1 MNRII
6 VLVIVLIS
14 SFSLFAQEPGQALG
28 LRFGMQLTPTVSW
41 LSSDEVDLVDSK
53 GVKLGYSFGVVGD
66 WFFKENYAL
75 ATGLFVNSYGAKMT
89 YSEGMRLNT
98 KNYGQRVVAGDF
110 ALNPLYL
117 EIPLG
122 FKFLTKQYWRKRFYG
137 QVGYNQFFLL
147 DATMRTNEVLY
158 EMSGIIENGIIELDK
173 KNIRDEFAKAMY
185 GFHFGFGTEISLG
198 GNTYITA
205 GVLAM
210 FGMNDITKSTSIAG
224 IDPVNKTRALNF
236 KLGLLF

>member
-1 MNRII
+1 MFMNKII
-6 VLVIVLIS
+6 VLIIVLLS

-28 LRFGMQLTPTVSW
+28 MRFGMQLTPTVSW
-41 LSSDEVDLVDSK
+41 FSSDEVDLVDSK
-53 GVKLGYSFGVVGD
+53 YPRLGYSFGVVGD
-66 WFFKENYAL
+66 WFFKENYAFSS
-75 ATGLFVNSYGAKMT
+75 GLFMNSYGAKIT
-89 YSEGMRLNT
+89 YGDGIRLNI
-98 KNYGQRVVAGDF
+98 KNYGQREVVGDF

-122 FKFLTKQYWRKRFYG
+122 FKFLTKQFWRTRFYG

-147 DATMRTNEVLY
+147 DATMRTDEVLV
-158 EMSGIIENGIIELDK
+158 EKSDMIELDK
-173 KNIRDEFAKAMY
+173 KNIKEEFAKAMY

-210 FGMNDITKSTSIAG
+210 FGMNDITKSTSITEMN
-224 IDPVNKTRALNF
+224 PVNKIRALNF